1 MGWSKFVHSLWSTSA
16 PYVDSPRFRAYI
28 SRLPMKTPMAK
39 AGDVTPR
46 WYLVDAAEENLGRS
60 AVKIARMLQGK
71 HRPTYTPQT
80 DTGDFIVVIN
90 AECVQTTGNK
100 NDDKIYDWYT
110 GYAGGRKT
118 RTLAEMRERRP
129 EQVIRLAVR
138 RMLPKTTLGRY
149 MLKKLKIYAGSE
161 HPHSAQNPEALALGT
176 GRNA

>member
-1 MGWSKFVHSLWSTSA
+1 
-16 PYVDSPRFRAYI
+16 
-28 SRLPMKTPMAK
+28 MKTPMAK
-39 AGDVTPR
+39 AGDVQPR

-90 AECVQTTGNK
+90 AECVQTTGKK

-110 GYAGGRKT
+110 GFAGGRKT
-118 RTLAEMRERRP
+118 RTLAEMRDRHP

-149 MLKKLKIYAGSE
+149 MLKKLKIYAGTD
-161 HPHSAQNPEALALGT
+161 HPHGAQNPEALALGT